1 MFADQYLATITIFAG
16 NFAPRGWALCQGQL
30 MAISQNEA
38 LFALIGTTFGGDG
51 QTTFALPDL
60 RGRVAIHPG
69 QAPGMGSYE
78 LGEVG
83 GSENVTMLVSQL
95 PQHPHTFIS
104 AAGTPTGN
112 NIAGTVAD
120 PTNAVPALVPTNSVY
135 ATAPTGNVMATFTC
149 STVTATAGQGQPI
162 SIISPYLAMNYVI
175 ALEGIF
181 PSRN

>member
-1 MFADQYLATITIFAG
+1 MFADQYLATISIFAG

-51 QTTFALPDL
+51 VNTFALPDL

-69 QAPGMGSYE
+69 QAPGMGSYV
-78 LGEVG
+78 LGEMG
-83 GSENVTMLVSQL
+83 GTENVTLLAANL
-95 PQHPHTFIS
+95 PPHPHTLLTATGQP
-104 AAGTPTGN
+104 AANGS
-112 NIAGTVAD
+112 AGTVAD
-120 PTNAVPALVPTNSVY
+120 PTNAVPAVVSTNNVY
-135 ATAPTGNVMATFTC
+135 ATAPTGNVMGTFTC
-149 STVTATAGQGQPI
+149 STFTAPAGQSQPV
-162 SIISPYLAMNYVI
+162 SILSPLLAMNYVI